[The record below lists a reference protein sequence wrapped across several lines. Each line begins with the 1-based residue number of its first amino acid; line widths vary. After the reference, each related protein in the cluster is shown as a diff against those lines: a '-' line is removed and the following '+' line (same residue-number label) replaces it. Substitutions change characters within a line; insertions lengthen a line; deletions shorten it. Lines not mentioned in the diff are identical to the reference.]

1 MKRILFISTIIC
13 ALAQVTAFAQNE
25 VVGTPKG
32 RFSVSPTG
40 AAVYSIEIDAPQGIG
55 GLQPKVEICYNS
67 QAEDGYAGIG
77 CGITGISCISHAP
90 KDIYHDNA
98 AGGISYDA
106 NDALYLDGKRLL
118 LTSGTAYTSGA
129 TYTVESDPFTVVT
142 IVSSNSGSGISFRVD
157 TPDGL
162 RSYYGATS
170 NSQLNINSTKTH
182 SWYINRAED
191 ARENYISYHYFQD
204 NNCIYPDYIQYGM
217 IDLETGINNKITF
230 VYENRTTDVKHFY
243 IGNVSGSVT
252 KRLKEIRTSTGSN
265 VFRKYVLT
273 YDDQTDGHSRLVSVV
288 EKNATNESMRPIT
301 MSWDYLQKDSII
313 PVQPTIQLIQ
323 PSNTLNF
330 EERNFLVTDMNGD
343 GIDDIIQLSLRNV
356 NQSGTIRQTCA
367 FVHFSRYSTNGIYYN
382 NPISLFFDEEYN
394 IDDWTKFSNGRAGVD
409 FDGDGLSD
417 LMIPTTQIL
426 NHEGFDGFYIQI
438 AFGKHISNNNLIGA
452 SYGHRL
458 YNTSG
463 IPHWL
468 AADFNND
475 GRTEVFYVEAGKY
488 NGSYKSCYIYFTD
501 SIGGLQPN
509 TIETS
514 LSLDQDPES
523 IQQGDFNGDGL
534 IDIIVFFD
542 DGYRVFF
549 NNGNGATSYPFSMS
563 NSHYGT
569 NLDYARRIYPGDF
582 NGDGAVDFFINEK
595 EAAECYFAFGHNDGT
610 FTKNLACTLDGD
622 LRDKKTGLDNDCFTI
637 LVTDFNNDGRSDIV
651 IGKSDYE
658 NHGLLHGYSYR
669 YTTYCWK
676 QSTGT
681 TLTEIQRITF
691 GDDRDGPTASH
702 FLLGNFSGIG
712 KEEILGFGRDITGTD
727 SSTDAKLRIYRC
739 GYTPS
744 DGKIVSIT
752 DGMGNYTNVNYATI
766 ADTIAYTKGTGAQYP
781 VADVQAP
788 FHVVSRVASSRGA
801 MGVENMRYRYGG
813 LKAHLQGKGLLGF
826 STTQVENLSVGLNTT
841 TTLSDWDSDY
851 FLPLSST
858 TVTTQAGTTSTAVQ
872 HSSLV
877 NYYGNN
883 FKCYA
888 DSARITD
895 IYGNQTHR
903 TFEFNL
909 DHGYLLNEFE
919 IDVSTGSY
927 KQVVYSGYQY
937 KGRTYLPTLITR
949 TQKHADDQQEHT
961 GQTRY
966 TYTASGLPSTVIE
979 RSGTTLPLTHSY
991 TYDAIGNVLSEAVSA
1006 TGVQTQTTTYTYN
1019 TNRFVSR
1026 TLTTPDSTD
1035 VRYTYDTF
1043 GNRLT
1048 MTDHTYGTVLTTQYE
1063 YDNWGN
1069 LTRSVSPEGIG
1080 TTISRGRAGSGGY
1093 YEEVQS
1099 DGLPTVTS
1107 HYDSYGTKGHEESIG
1122 PDGVSINKVWNYNI
1136 RGALTSEHIYEGSLA
1151 QSHTYSYDG
1160 LGRKVGETLPSGQS
1174 CSYSYGN
1181 RSVTKTTAGRNY
1193 TTTYDAWGNIKSSTD
1208 PKSSV
1213 EYTYYSNGKPRE
1225 VEAGGATWYMEYD
1238 EAGNK
1243 TLLSDPDAGV
1253 TEYNYDAFG
1262 RLTSQTDANGYE
1274 TINAYD
1280 EKGRLASTTID
1291 GAVTTYTYGISGN
1304 EKKRLIREQ
1313 NANGYISYTYDTVG
1327 RVKTKER
1334 NLTGSGSYSFTRYT
1348 YNYLNQL
1355 VSRTCNNQTEQYYY
1369 DSNGYK
1375 SGSTINGQDV
1385 WQLLDYNGMQTIVQ
1399 LGDSLTSITE
1409 RNLQGVTHLAL
1420 VHGNDTISNFRYEYN
1435 TATGN
1440 VTSRTGM
1447 QSAREDF
1454 GYDSLDRLTAVT
1466 SSGQTLLQ
1474 MSYADNG
1481 NISSKTGLRNFTYSQ
1496 THPHAVEQIGRTP
1509 LAYGLVSLATTYNE
1523 FNKIESIVQGNT
1535 SASFI
1540 YGPEQERWKSV
1551 LTKGSA
1557 SRTILYGDD
1566 YERITTGDTVRHF
1579 YYLDGGAIYVMESGK
1594 PDKLLFACTDN
1605 LGSIVK
1611 LVDDS
1616 GASVFNA
1623 KYDVWGYQTVTKNQI
1638 GFHRGFTGH
1647 EMLPDFC
1654 LINMNGRMYDP
1665 VVGRFLSPDN
1675 YVQLGD
1681 FSQSY
1686 NRYSY
1691 CLNNP
1696 LKYTDSS
1703 GEFWEMIIASALFG
1717 AIHSGAMA
1725 DMNGGNFWDGAWKGA
1740 LIGAASSASGAY
1752 ISSLIPSTGAIGG
1765 FLSGAAGGA
1774 VSGSIAGIG
1783 NAWVSGHWHGTFRNI
1798 GISAAF
1804 GATVG
1809 GLIGGINGGFKAKAH
1824 GDSFW
1829 TGRTRIDDLDI
1840 DIDGFWPTFQQETEG
1855 LEQTND
1861 FVRDFAN
1868 EYFPDMNGQYNLFG
1882 DGSIPKGYSKGM
1894 NGIVYNP
1901 AGDQVIASTEYY
1913 PFSGKA
1919 NVYLYPRSFQN
1930 RTRLFLEMGHEFR
1943 HVYLYKLGIS
1953 KEFHHL
1959 AIWNWQ
1965 SLQASIWGHDDYGLA
1980 YFYKAVTVYDKNF
1993 ETLIDVYRNFGLN
2006 GVSSFQL
2013 RYYKPWISPGYIF
2026 SR

>member
-1 MKRILFISTIIC
+1 M
-13 ALAQVTAFAQNE
+13 
-25 VVGTPKG
+25 VGTPKG
-32 RFSVSPTG
+32 SFSVSPTG

-191 ARENYISYHYFQD
+191 ARENYISYQYFQD
-204 NNCIYPDYIQYGM
+204 NNCIYPDYILYGM
-217 IDLETGINNKITF
+217 NNLETGINNKISF
-230 VYENRTTDVKHFY
+230 IYENRTTDVKPFY
-243 IGNVSGSVT
+243 IGNLSGSVT
-252 KRLKEIRTSTGSN
+252 KRLKEIRSSTGTS
-265 VFRKYVLT
+265 VFRKYVLS
-273 YDDQTDGHSRLVSVV
+273 YNNQADGHSRLVSVV

-488 NGSYKSCYIYFTD
+488 NGSYNSCYIYFTD

-569 NLDYARRIYPGDF
+569 NIDYARRIYPGDF
-582 NGDGAVDFFINEK
+582 NGDGAIDFFINEQ

-610 FTKNLACTLDGD
+610 FTKNLVCTLDGD
-622 LRDKKTGLDNDCFTI
+622 LRDKGTGLDNERFTI
-637 LVTDFNNDGRSDIV
+637 LVTDFNNDGRSDII

-658 NHGLLHGYSYR
+658 RHTNFFITSYSYR
-669 YTTYCWK
+669 HTTYCWK

-681 TLTEIQRITF
+681 SLTEVQRITF
-691 GDDRDGPTASH
+691 EDDNDGPMASH

-712 KEEILGFGRDITGTD
+712 KEEILGFGRDITGAD

-766 ADTIAYTKGTGAQYP
+766 TDTMVYTKGEDALYP

-788 FHVVSRVASSRGA
+788 FHVVSQVASSRGA

-949 TQKHADDQQEHT
+949 TQKHADDQQAHT

-1069 LTRSVSPEGIG
+1069 LTRSVSPEGIS
-1080 TTISRGRAGSGGY
+1080 TSISRGWVGLGGY

-1099 DGLPTVTS
+1099 DGLPTVTT

-1540 YGPEQERWKSV
+1540 YGPEQERWRSV
-1551 LTKGSA
+1551 LAKGDI
-1557 SRTILYGDD
+1557 SRSILYGDD
-1566 YERITTGDTVRHF
+1566 YERVTVGDTVRHF
-1579 YYLDGGAIYVMESGK
+1579 HYLDGGAIYLMESGR
-1594 PDKLLFACTDN
+1594 PDRLLFSCSDN

-1611 LVDDS
+1611 LVGNS
-1616 GASVFNA
+1616 GASVFEA
-1623 KYDVWGYQTVTKNQI
+1623 QYDVWGCQTVTKNQI

-1654 LINMNGRMYDP
+1654 LINMNGRLYDP
-1665 VVGRFLSPDN
+1665 AIGRFLSPDN

-1696 LKYTDSS
+1696 LKYNDPS
-1703 GEFWEMIIASALFG
+1703 GEFWEMVIASALFG
-1717 AIHSGAMA
+1717 AIQSGAMA

-1740 LIGAASSASGAY
+1740 LVSAASYSA
-1752 ISSLIPSTGAIGG
+1752 G
-1765 FLSGAAGGA
+1765 FAAGGA
-1774 VSGSIAGIG
+1774 ISRWLNAKNLTGFVNGFASGLIRGTTGGFVGGAGDALLDGCGIKGMLHAGFVSG
-1783 NAWVSGHWHGTFRNI
+1783 
-1798 GISAAF
+1798 GISAIID
-1804 GATVG
+1804 GTVG
-1809 GLIGGINGGFKAKAH
+1809 GATEGLNAIQHNGN
-1824 GDSFW
+1824 FW
-1829 TGRTRIDDLDI
+1829 TGYGAGYESVASVDPNI
-1840 DIDGFWPTFQQETEG
+1840 DIQIGTDMEYSNKYAHEFYKNNFGVDLKCVNHLYADGT
-1855 LEQTND
+1855 L
-1861 FVRDFAN
+1861 
-1868 EYFPDMNGQYNLFG
+1868 PDGYVVN
-1882 DGSIPKGYSKGM
+1882 SKGYVQNSRTKKFVHGLCKRGPRYNSRSDIYIFKSAFTSKE
-1894 NGIVYNP
+1894 
-1901 AGDQVIASTEYY
+1901 QL
-1913 PFSGKA
+1913 
-1919 NVYLYPRSFQN
+1919 YL
-1930 RTRLFLEMGHEFR
+1930 TMGHEFMHAYYNLQGR
-1943 HVYLYKLGIS
+1943 HSEYQKLQQ
-1953 KEFHHL
+1953 H
-1959 AIWNWQ
+1959 
-1965 SLQASIWGHDDYGLA
+1965 ASIYKWQYKQARIWKFNENIYLGKNNEFSR
-1980 YFYKAVTVYDKNF
+1980 YFNSVYDWPF
-1993 ETLIDVYRNFGLN
+1993 VLI
-2006 GVSSFQL
+2006 SSHPL
-2013 RYYKPWISPGYIF
+2013 
-2026 SR
+2026 

>member
-1 MKRILFISTIIC
+1 MKRNIILSAMVF
-13 ALAQVTAFAQNE
+13 ALPCFAILAQNE
-25 VVGTPKG
+25 PVGTPKG
-32 RFSVSPTG
+32 SFSVSPTG
-40 AAVYSIEIDAPQGIG
+40 GAVYTIDIDVPQGYCGMQPQIG
-55 GLQPKVEICYNS
+55 ITYNS
-67 QAEDGYAGIG
+67 QSIEGIVGIG
-77 CGITGISCISHAP
+77 CNISGISCISHAP
-90 KDIYHDNA
+90 KDIYHDGA
-98 AGGISYDA
+98 ASGISYDA

-118 LTSGTAYTSGA
+118 LTSGSAYTPGA
-129 TYTVESDPFTVVT
+129 TYTVESDPFTVITVM
-142 IVSSNSGSGISFRVD
+142 SNGSGSGISFRVD
-157 TPDGL
+157 TPDGM
-162 RSYYGATS
+162 RYYYGSTS
-170 NSQLNINSTKTH
+170 NSRIDINSTQTH
-182 SWYINRAED
+182 SWYISRAED
-191 ARENYISYHYFQD
+191 ARENYILYHYLQD

-217 IDLETGINNKITF
+217 IDLDTGINNRVTF
-230 VYENRTTDVKHFY
+230 IYESRTTDVKHFY
-243 IGNVSGSVT
+243 IENVSGSVT
-252 KRLKEIRTSTGSN
+252 KRLKEIRTTTGTS
-265 VFRKYVLT
+265 VFRKYVLN
-273 YDDQTDGHSRLVSVV
+273 YDDQTDGHSRLVSVT
-288 EKNATNESMRPIT
+288 EKNGANESLRPIT
-301 MSWDYLQKDSII
+301 LSWDYLQRDSII
-313 PVQPTIQLIQ
+313 PVQPSIQLKE
-323 PSNTLNF
+323 SFVTLSF
-330 EERNFLVTDMNGD
+330 EERNFLAMDMNGD
-343 GIDDIIQLSLRNV
+343 GIDDIIQISPSILAQNTPRTSAFIHLS
-356 NQSGTIRQTCA
+356 QYGDSGIC
-367 FVHFSRYSTNGIYYN
+367 FD
-382 NPISLFFDEEYN
+382 NPFCMNFDSDFK
-394 IDDWTKFSNGRAGVD
+394 IDDWEFYNTSYSSTD

-417 LMIPTTQIL
+417 LLIPNFQIV
-426 NHEGFDGFYIQI
+426 NHEGFDCIYFKIVL
-438 AFGKHISNNNLIGA
+438 GKDVSNHISNPQQINYILNNTNNPQL
-452 SYGHRL
+452 L
-458 YNTSG
+458 T
-463 IPHWL
+463 
-468 AADFNND
+468 ADFNGD
-475 GRTEVFYVEAGKY
+475 GRTEVLIIEGGKHD
-488 NGSYKSCYIYFTD
+488 GSYKSCYIHNLNST
-501 SIGGLQPN
+501 GEMLLTPLM
-509 TIETS
+509 TS
-514 LSLDQDPES
+514 LSLDRDPES

-534 IDIIVFFD
+534 TDLIVFFD
-542 DGYRVFF
+542 NGYRVFF
-549 NNGNGATSYPFSMS
+549 NNGNGTTSYPFSMS

-788 FHVVSRVASSRGA
+788 FHVVSRVASSRGT

-826 STTQVENLSVGLNTT
+826 STARVENLSTGLNTT
-841 TTLSDWDSDY
+841 TTLSDWDSDH
-851 FLPLSST
+851 FLPLCTT

-888 DSARITD
+888 DSARISD
-895 IYGNQTHR
+895 IYGNQTQR
-903 TFEFNL
+903 TFEFDL

-961 GQTRY
+961 VQTRY

-1048 MTDHTYGTVLTTQYE
+1048 ESDHTYGTVLTTQYE
-1063 YDNWGN
+1063 YDSWGN
-1069 LTRSVSPEGIG
+1069 LTRSVSPEGIS
-1080 TTISRGRAGSGGY
+1080 TSISRGWGGSGGY
-1093 YEEVQS
+1093 YEQVQS
-1099 DGLPTVTS
+1099 DGSPTITS
-1107 HYDSYGTKGHEESIG
+1107 HYDSYGTKGHEESTG
-1122 PDGVSINKVWNYNI
+1122 PDGVSINKEWTYNS
-1136 RGALTSEHIYEGSLA
+1136 RGLLISERTTFGSLV
-1151 QSHTYSYDG
+1151 QSHNYGYDG
-1160 LGRKVGETLPSGQS
+1160 LGRKLGEALPSGQS
-1174 CSYSYGN
+1174 YSYSYGN
-1181 RSVTKTTAGRNY
+1181 RSVTTTTAGRTY

-1208 PKSSV
+1208 PKSYV
-1213 EYTYYSNGKPRE
+1213 EYYYYSNGKPRE
-1225 VEAGGATWYMEYD
+1225 VEAGDATWYMEYD

-1304 EKKRLIREQ
+1304 EKMRLIREQ

-1454 GYDSLDRLTAVT
+1454 GYDSLDRLTTVT
-1466 SSGQTLLQ
+1466 SSGQTSLQ

-1481 NISSKTGLRNFTYSQ
+1481 NISSKTGLRDYTYSP
-1496 THPHAVEQIGRTP
+1496 THPHVVEQIERTP
-1509 LAYGLVSLATTYNE
+1509 LKYGRALQTASYNE
-1523 FNKIESIVQGNT
+1523 FNKIESIVQGST
-1535 SASFI
+1535 SATFE
-1540 YGPEQERWKSV
+1540 YGPDQERWRSV
-1551 LTKGSA
+1551 LAKGDI
-1557 SRTILYGDD
+1557 SRSILYGDD
-1566 YERITTGDTVRHF
+1566 YERVTVGDTVRHF
-1579 YYLDGGAIYVMESGK
+1579 HYLDGGAIYLMESGR
-1594 PDKLLFACTDN
+1594 PDRLLFSCSDN

-1611 LVDDS
+1611 VVGNS
-1616 GASVFNA
+1616 GASVFEA
-1623 KYDVWGYQTVTKNQI
+1623 QYDVWGNQTVTKNQI
-1638 GFHRGFTGH
+1638 GFHRGYTGH
-1647 EMLPDFC
+1647 EMLPEFS

-1696 LKYTDSS
+1696 LKYKDPS
-1703 GEFWEMIIASALFG
+1703 GEFWEMVIASALFS

-1725 DMNGGNFWDGAWKGA
+1725 DMNGGNFWDGAWKCA
-1740 LIGAASSASGAY
+1740 VVSAASSVAACGAGFAVNHWFGSLGTSKTILGIVSKTTSFAVGGFVGGAGKSWINGSSFMSGLQTGIVSGALGAAAGASLGGL
-1752 ISSLIPSTGAIGG
+1752 SSLVSNSGTKATSQQPNSPAIINCDAIVLNNVDVIAYDYKSYSLAAMNIFNQIYNTNYSLTSGFMLLPKAWWHYQIGAGEPLFVDASSLNFKNLRQTNITKYNI
-1765 FLSGAAGGA
+1765 LQTYKLNNINNTSLT
-1774 VSGSIAGIG
+1774 IG
-1783 NAWVSGHWHGTFRNI
+1783 NVEVTKVWDNQFFITDEDYDFDFNQGFS
-1798 GISAAF
+1798 
-1804 GATVG
+1804 
-1809 GLIGGINGGFKAKAH
+1809 IN
-1824 GDSFW
+1824 S
-1829 TGRTRIDDLDI
+1829 
-1840 DIDGFWPTFQQETEG
+1840 
-1855 LEQTND
+1855 
-1861 FVRDFAN
+1861 
-1868 EYFPDMNGQYNLFG
+1868 
-1882 DGSIPKGYSKGM
+1882 
-1894 NGIVYNP
+1894 
-1901 AGDQVIASTEYY
+1901 
-1913 PFSGKA
+1913 
-1919 NVYLYPRSFQN
+1919 
-1930 RTRLFLEMGHEFR
+1930 
-1943 HVYLYKLGIS
+1943 
-1953 KEFHHL
+1953 
-1959 AIWNWQ
+1959 
-1965 SLQASIWGHDDYGLA
+1965 
-1980 YFYKAVTVYDKNF
+1980 
-1993 ETLIDVYRNFGLN
+1993 RNFGTLISRIEHKKLLSLMC
-2006 GVSSFQL
+2006 GGDFHI
-2013 RYYKPWISPGYIF
+2013 YYVGTATIMP
-2026 SR
+2026 

>member
-32 RFSVSPTG
+32 SFSVSPTG

-55 GLQPKVEICYNS
+55 GMQPAIAISYNS
-67 QAEDGYAGIG
+67 QAADGYAGIG
-77 CGITGISCISHAP
+77 CGITGVSCISHAP
-90 KDIYHDNA
+90 KDIYHDGA
-98 AGGISYDA
+98 ASGISYDA

-118 LTSGTAYTSGA
+118 LTSGTYCTPGS
-129 TYTVESDPFTVVT
+129 TYTVESDPFTQVIAIT
-142 IVSSNSGSGISFRVD
+142 YSGVSGVCFHVLTSDGKSF
-157 TPDGL
+157 
-162 RSYYGATS
+162 YYGNTS
-170 NSQLNINSTKTH
+170 DSQFNFNSTQTH
-182 SWYINRAED
+182 SWYLSKVTD
-191 ARENYISYHYFQD
+191 ACGNYIVYYYFID
-204 NNCIYPDYIQYGM
+204 NNCIYPNYIMYGKNTN
-217 IDLETGINNKITF
+217 DEGIENKITF
-230 VYENRTTDVKHFY
+230 IYENRTTDVKHFY
-243 IGNVSGSVT
+243 IENVSGSVT
-252 KRLKEIRTSTGSN
+252 KRLKEIRTTTGTS

-273 YDDQTDGHSRLVSVV
+273 YNDQTDGHSRLVSVT
-288 EKNATNESMRPIT
+288 EKNGANESLRPILL
-301 MSWDYLQKDSII
+301 SWDYLQRDSII
-313 PVQPTIQLIQ
+313 PVQPSIQLKE
-323 PSNTLNF
+323 SFVTLSF
-330 EERNFLVTDMNGD
+330 DERNFLAMDMNGD
-343 GIDDIIQLSLRNV
+343 GIDDIIQISPSILAQNSPRTSAFIHLS
-356 NQSGTIRQTCA
+356 QYGDSGVCFDNPVCMNFDSDFKIEDWI
-367 FVHFSRYSTNGIYYN
+367 FYNTNC
-382 NPISLFFDEEYN
+382 S
-394 IDDWTKFSNGRAGVD
+394 SAD

-417 LMIPTTQIL
+417 LMFPNVQIV
-426 NHEGFDGFYIQI
+426 NHVGYDCIYFKIVL
-438 AFGKHISNNNLIGA
+438 GKDACNHISNPQQIAYILNNTNNPQWI
-452 SYGHRL
+452 
-458 YNTSG
+458 T
-463 IPHWL
+463 
-468 AADFNND
+468 ADFNED
-475 GRTEVFYVEAGKY
+475 GRTEVLIIEGGKY

-501 SIGGLQPN
+501 SIGGLRPN

-514 LSLDQDPES
+514 LPLDRDPES

-534 IDIIVFFD
+534 TDIIVFYD
-542 DGYRVFF
+542 NGYRVFF

-569 NLDYARRIYPGDF
+569 NIDYARRIYPGDF
-582 NGDGAVDFFINEK
+582 NGDGAIDFFINEQEDDK
-595 EAAECYFAFGHNDGT
+595 CYFAFGHNDGT
-610 FTKNLACTLDGD
+610 FTKNLVCTLDGD
-622 LRDKKTGLDNDCFTI
+622 LRDKGTGLDNERFTI
-637 LVTDFNNDGRSDIV
+637 LVTDFNNDGRSDII

-658 NHGLLHGYSYR
+658 RHTNFFITSYSYR
-669 YTTYCWK
+669 HTTYCWK

-681 TLTEIQRITF
+681 SLTEVQRITF
-691 GDDRDGPTASH
+691 EDDNDGPMASH

-712 KEEILGFGRDITGTD
+712 KEEILGFGRDITGAD

-766 ADTIAYTKGTGAQYP
+766 TDTMVYTKGEDALYP

-788 FHVVSRVASSRGA
+788 FHVVSQVASSRGA

-826 STTQVENLSVGLNTT
+826 STTQVENLSTGLNTT

-961 GQTRY
+961 VQTRY

-1019 TNRFVSR
+1019 TNRFVNR
-1026 TLTTPDSTD
+1026 TFTTPDSTD

-1048 MTDHTYGTVLTTQYE
+1048 MSDHTYGTVLTTQYE

-1069 LTRSVSPEGIG
+1069 LTGSVSPEGIS
-1080 TTISRGRAGSGGY
+1080 TSISRGWGGSGGY
-1093 YEEVQS
+1093 YEQVQS
-1099 DGLPTVTS
+1099 DGSPTITS
-1107 HYDSYGTKGHEESIG
+1107 HYDSYGTKGHEESTG
-1122 PDGVSINKVWNYNI
+1122 PDGVSINKEWTYNS
-1136 RGALTSEHIYEGSLA
+1136 RGLLISERTTFGSLV
-1151 QSHTYSYDG
+1151 QSHNYGYDG
-1160 LGRKVGETLPSGQS
+1160 LGRKLGEALPSGQS
-1174 CSYSYGN
+1174 YSYSYGN
-1181 RSVTKTTAGRNY
+1181 RSVTTTTAGRTY

-1208 PKSSV
+1208 PKSYV
-1213 EYTYYSNGKPRE
+1213 EYYYYSNGKPRE
-1225 VEAGGATWYMEYD
+1225 VEAGDATWYMEYD

-1566 YERITTGDTVRHF
+1566 YERITTGDSVRHF

-1665 VVGRFLSPDN
+1665 VLGRFLSPDN

-1696 LKYTDSS
+1696 LKYNDPS
-1703 GEFWEMIIASALFG
+1703 GDLFG
-1717 AIHSGAMA
+1717 IDDAIIISAVV
-1725 DMNGGNFWDGAWKGA
+1725 
-1740 LIGAASSASGAY
+1740 IGAAVNLGVQALNNNIHSVGDFFLAAGVGGIAGLGACIGGTY
-1752 ISSLIPSTGAIGG
+1752 MAGLAGGG
-1765 FLSGAAGGA
+1765 FLGGAAAGAVATPITQVIEGYGNHWAFGTPLPTLGDYAIGIGSGAVMGGIIGG
-1774 VSGSIAGIG
+1774 VSARSNGKTFWSGKSRGSVLPVEPVDGTSVTA
-1783 NAWVSGHWHGTFRNI
+1783 NAEQQLRNKIEQYSKVDIHTTIDSRLPNSVTPEYIVEQRIVNGGLPEGKGFYSVYYGVDSATGKVKYI
-1798 GISAAF
+1798 GITMRNPEVRFAEHLSSSTARANLDYMCIQ
-1804 GATVG
+1804 ATG
-1809 GLIGGINGGFKAKAH
+1809 SL
-1824 GDSFW
+1824 S
-1829 TGRTRIDDLDI
+1829 RTQARI
-1840 DIDGFWPTFQQETEG
+1840 
-1855 LEQTND
+1855 LEQTLIN
-1861 FVRDFAN
+1861 
-1868 EYFPDMNGQYNLFG
+1868 YYGIG
-1882 DGSIPKGYSKGM
+1882 SKGGQLL
-1894 NGIVYNP
+1894 NKINS
-1901 AGDQVIASTEYY
+1901 IAPKYWD
-1913 PFSGKA
+1913 
-1919 NVYLYPRSFQN
+1919 NL
-1930 RTRLFLEMGHEFR
+1930 
-1943 HVYLYKLGIS
+1943 
-1953 KEFHHL
+1953 
-1959 AIWNWQ
+1959 
-1965 SLQASIWGHDDYGLA
+1965 SITITQTY
-1980 YFYKAVTVYDKNF
+1980 
-1993 ETLIDVYRNFGLN
+1993 
-2006 GVSSFQL
+2006 
-2013 RYYKPWISPGYIF
+2013 
-2026 SR
+2026 